1 MRDYNLVN
9 RTVHALMDE
18 PDPNNME
25 KTIATYFLL
34 ELDIVRYA
42 LEATNENFPREQVAA
57 AYTNFMEFYEN
68 AKAEFSKLQQEMYS
82 LYDEIKELENEI
94 FQAESAWEGY
104 YATKDVLEFQI
115 EECGIMHPFRKA
127 ELKKELSIHLQS
139 ESSLPEWPDE
149 LFTKV
154 HFKTQEY
161 EQKKEMC
168 TNLQKDFDKL
178 EQIAKKLADK
188 LNPVKE
194 LARNIMPKR
203 HK

>member
-1 MRDYNLVN
+1 MKEYNLTQ
-9 RTVHALMDE
+9 RTAHAVSDANVE
-18 PDPNNME
+18 NPE
-25 KTIATYFLL
+25 KTLADDVLL
-34 ELDIVRYA
+34 EIDVVRYA
-42 LEATNENFPREQVAA
+42 LEATNENFPREQVAEV
-57 AYTNFMEFYEN
+57 YTNFMEFYEK
-68 AKAEFSKLQQEMYS
+68 AKEEFAKLQQEMYS

-178 EQIAKKLADK
+178 EQIAKKLIDK

-194 LARNIMPKR
+194 LAKNIMPKR